1 MKKIAC
7 LSALAAVLAVSAG
20 TAVAATSTVTGGYAQ
35 SDMQGVM
42 NKANGFNLKY
52 RYEQDNNPLGVIG
65 SFTYTEKDR
74 FDNSAYNKAST
85 TVSPRSSLPSERLG
99 KHLRRCGCW
108 LR

>member
-35 SDMQGVM
+35 SDYQGVM

-52 RYEQDNNPLGVIG
+52 RY
-65 SFTYTEKDR
+65 
-74 FDNSAYNKAST
+74 
-85 TVSPRSSLPSERLG
+85 
-99 KHLRRCGCW
+99 
-108 LR
+108 